1 MDILVIRGK
10 RWLWWWYAHISDV
23 ILLLWSRK
31 QFQNS
36 PLEWSEVIKNKTVIV
51 YTYKEFKCDNGMI
64 IGYDYNAT
72 IVIVQEGN
80 PKGTW
85 IFVAIG
91 REVR

>member
-23 ILLLWSRK
+23 ILLLWSRN

-36 PLEWSEVIKNKTVIV
+36 PLEWSEVIKAVIV
-51 YTYKEFKCDNGMI
+51 HIYKEFKCDKGMI
-64 IGYDYNAT
+64 IGYDNNAA

-85 IFVAIG
+85 IFGAIG